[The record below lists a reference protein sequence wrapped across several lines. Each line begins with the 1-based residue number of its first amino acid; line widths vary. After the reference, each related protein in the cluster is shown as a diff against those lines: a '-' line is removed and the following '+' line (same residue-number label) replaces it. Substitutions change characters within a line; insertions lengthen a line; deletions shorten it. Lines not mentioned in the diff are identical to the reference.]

1 MTLKDIGYTSIVCIT
16 PCPTIKRVF
25 ETVDKYLQDN
35 RDREMYTILT
45 DLQRLIFEQADILLN
60 SPYKEQAKACAKT
73 LFKLAIRIQKRL
85 QATK

>member
-1 MTLKDIGYTSIVCIT
+1 MTLKDIQYSSIVCIT
-16 PCPTIKRVF
+16 PCPIIKMVF

-35 RDREMYTILT
+35 RDRELYTILP
-45 DLQRLIFEQADILLN
+45 DFQRLIFEQADILLD
-60 SPYKEQAKACAKT
+60 SPYKTQAQACART